1 MTILDTFLL
10 VFKTDIPKEAG
21 ADIAK
26 LDKQLDEMGKKGKKR
41 TEDENKQYEVLK
53 KQRKELLDATKQQ
66 RQETDKL
73 GDSFAGMIENAVG
86 AVTAYATFGALKT
99 ALIDANKLNSSLT
112 ILGKT
117 FSQSPRD
124 IKAFGQALQLSGGD
138 AQSLYNFVAAEGT
151 DLAGKRLPFDLK
163 RAIENI
169 HTNVQNDPSFLTKL
183 LQVPGGAGLA
193 PLVTLPDGEFRKK
206 LDEGFAFAGSD
217 KDFQAALANEK
228 SASERNIAFGKLA
241 TEVDTDL
248 AGVIKRLNAA
258 LTRLAETFEGHPG
271 RTEAAGL
278 LGALGGLK
286 LGKWLSRGLFGRLLG
301 GGAVP
306 AASEGLAGAG
316 GVGLAFPR

>member
-1 MTILDTFLL
+1 MF
-10 VFKTDIPKEAG
+10 
-21 ADIAK
+21 
-26 LDKQLDEMGKKGKKR
+26 R
-41 TEDENKQYEVLK
+41 
-53 KQRKELLDATKQQ
+53 
-66 RQETDKL
+66 
-73 GDSFAGMIENAVG
+73 
-86 AVTAYATFGALKT
+86 
-99 ALIDANKLNSSLT
+99 
-112 ILGKT
+112 
-117 FSQSPRD
+117 SP
-124 IKAFGQALQLSGGD
+124 
-138 AQSLYNFVAAEGT
+138 
-151 DLAGKRLPFDLK
+151 
-163 RAIENI
+163 
-169 HTNVQNDPSFLTKL
+169 KL

-301 GGAVP
+301 AGAVP
-306 AASEGLAGAG
+306 AASEGLAAAG
-316 GVGLAFPR
+316 GIGLAFPALVAASFYEAFLATRKRTQRKSSIR